1 MTGNRHEQELYSLKT
16 DELSELT
23 RRAWAVRANAHVLGT
38 TKVGCALL
46 ASDGSVFVGC
56 NVEHKF
62 RSHDVHAEVNAISSM
77 VAGGQRKIVALVVV
91 AERERFTPCGACMDW
106 IMQFGSDECVVGFQ
120 GTQGGNVT
128 TYTAK
133 ELMPHYPM

>member
-1 MTGNRHEQELYSLKT
+1 VTSEELR
-16 DELSELT
+16 ELG
-23 RRAWAVRANAHVLGT
+23 RRAWAVRQNAHVVGT

-46 ASDGSVFVGC
+46 TSDGSVFVGC

-120 GTQGGNVT
+120 AREDGQVT